1 MIEAATTKSLSTFR
15 ASINATSRGLW
26 LGELD
31 ALSGADSLFSA
42 IGRGFEQAF
51 REGQKECGI
60 LPGERTEE
68 ESKELTRL
76 IGDNY
81 QHVGRFVEW
90 IVQHNKASGAP
101 LEMIRSRADM
111 WINRYEYVATVAR
124 EMGCSNVKEIW
135 LRGRTEQGCCDCLR
149 LHGRVYRNR
158 TWIKIAEPRSPKLN
172 CGGYHCDCRR
182 EKTDLPIT
190 KGRPPTLRG
199 PGGCGK
205 AKRKK

>member
-1 MIEAATTKSLSTFR
+1 MEELQTKSLATFR

-31 ALSGADSLFSA
+31 ALSGADAMFSA
-42 IGRGFEQAF
+42 IGRGFEIAF
-51 REGQKECGI
+51 REGQKSCGI

-90 IVQHNKASGAP
+90 IIQHNKASGAP
-101 LEMIRSRADM
+101 FEMIRSRADM

-124 EMGCSNVKEIW
+124 ELSCADSKEIW
-135 LRGRTEQGCCDCLR
+135 IYGPTEHCCDCLR
-149 LHGRVYRNR
+149 LHGRVYRNSVWR
-158 TWIKIAEPRSPKLN
+158 KYGLEPRSPALA
-172 CGGYHCDCRR
+172 CFGGHCACRR
-182 EKTDLPIT
+182 EKTDQPIT
-190 KGRPPTLRG
+190 KGRPPKLRG